1 MNALIE
7 LEFGYYPLIWMF
19 HNRDVNKKIIIYI
32 SKLLQIVYIDNIGS
46 FEDLLNRDKSYTI
59 HRMNVKANLS
69 RNEMFDIFHTSRFN

>member
-59 HRMNVKANLS
+59 HRMNVQANLS